1 MTRKAQPSAAAV
13 AQKMSAITNALA
25 AAGAHHAQGQLH
37 LAEDFYL
44 KALALDP
51 NNADVMHML
60 GLVAFQTGRGPEG
73 IRLMKRAARK
83 SPRNA
88 AIFVNLGA
96 AYRQAGQNAEAR
108 EAYETAIKL
117 NSRLWEAHYNLGKL
131 LTDLRDYEGAT
142 KSFQICIAIDP
153 AHPDAFLSLG
163 NTHKFLGDGEKARG
177 AYEHAIK
184 LAPKMAQAYGNIAA
198 VLVDQSM
205 FSEALTFMDKAIAI
219 NPEPGEL
226 RHKRALIALRLEQFS
241 VGWAD
246 YESRYL
252 AETEPVPRFPGPPAD
267 WAGEDLSGKT
277 ILIWTEQGVGDEIL
291 YASMVHEIVA
301 QARQCIV
308 ECSPRMV
315 PVFARSFPR
324 AKVVPY
330 KALGVRTTPPSE
342 FDTQISAA
350 SLGKYFRPNVASFPR
365 HQGYLKANPALTA
378 ALRARYQAIAP
389 GNLIVGLSWRSRNT
403 EIGEGKSADLS
414 TWGEVLHTPGVT
426 FVNLQYGD
434 CAEDLANVK
443 RALGVDIVQDPDID
457 PLKSMD
463 DFFAQVAA
471 MDMVIT
477 TSTATVH
484 VAGSLNVPTCL
495 LLTAGPASLWY
506 WFLDRADSPW
516 YPAVQIFRSPPA
528 DSTFGKKWW
537 NAGVISV
544 GKALATKSI
553 EHRAG
558 ITARPA

>member
-13 AQKMSAITNALA
+13 AQKMDAITKALA
-25 AAGAHHAQGQLH
+25 AARTHHVQGQLK

-44 KALALDP
+44 EALALNS
-51 NNADVMHML
+51 NNPDALHML

-83 SPRNA
+83 SPRDA

-96 AYRQAGQNAEAR
+96 AYRQAGQKAEAR
-108 EAYETAIKL
+108 DAYEAAIKL
-117 NSRLWEAHYNLGKL
+117 NPRLWEAHFNLGKL
-131 LTDLRDYEGAT
+131 LTDLGDYEAAT
-142 KSFQICIAIDP
+142 KAFQTCIAIDP
-153 AHPDAFLSLG
+153 THPDAFLSLG
-163 NTHKFLGDGEKARG
+163 NTYKFVGDGEKARA
-177 AYEHAIK
+177 AYEHAIR
-184 LAPKMAQAYGNIAA
+184 LAPNMAQAYGNIAA
-198 VLVDQSM
+198 VLVDQSK
-205 FSEALTFMDKAIAI
+205 FAEALTFMDKAIAI

-226 RHKRALIALRLEQFS
+226 RHKRSLIALRLEQFL

-246 YESRYL
+246 YESRYF

-267 WAGEDLSGKT
+267 WAGEDLTGKT

-291 YASMVHEIVA
+291 YASMIHEIVA
-301 QARQCIV
+301 RARQCIV

-330 KALGVRTTPPSE
+330 KALGVRTTPPAE

-365 HQGYLKANPALTA
+365 HQGYLKADSALTA

-389 GNLIVGLSWRSRNT
+389 GNMIVGLSWRSKNT
-403 EIGEGKSADLS
+403 EIGPEKSADLS
-414 TWGEVLHTPGVT
+414 TWGEVLLMPGVT
-426 FVNLQYGD
+426 FVSLQYGD
-434 CAEDLANVK
+434 CAKDLADVK
-443 RALGVDIVQDPDID
+443 GVLGVDIVQDPNVD

-506 WFLDRADSPW
+506 WFLERADSPW
-516 YPAVQIFRSPPA
+516 YPAVQVFRKPSRDA
-528 DSTFGKKWW
+528 ASGTHWW
-537 NAGVISV
+537 HDGIVRVANALRLKSAERRGGVIV
-544 GKALATKSI
+544 G
-553 EHRAG
+553 
-558 ITARPA
+558 PA